1 MKQFI
6 EVRGARHHNLQNIDV
21 NIPRDKLTV
30 ITGVSGSG
38 KSSLAFDVIYGE
50 GQRKLL
56 ESLTAFAKGRVQQPR
71 KPDVDFVF
79 GLSPVIAIEQK
90 KGSANPRSTVGTMT
104 DINDYVRLLYA
115 ACGDAHCPYCGTPI
129 PAHSTAQIADRI
141 RELPAGT
148 RIILSVTLMTTNG
161 EEIAILLDDLRH
173 KGMRSVRIN
182 GHVHALDDKPVFDE
196 DTEYKVEAV
205 SEPISIQPA
214 LAAETSAVLERI
226 LAIGGDGYVQIERS
240 GETGTGGDLHS
251 FFEGFGCPAHRLVMG
266 ELQPSHF
273 SFNNPDSACIT
284 CGGIGMFMRADPKL
298 LVRNPDK
305 SMNKGAFDPQLFNP
319 SGTTTW
325 RWLMFYNLARH
336 YGFSLD
342 TPFKDL
348 PEHAADMLLH
358 GTRGERIPL
367 LLPED
372 AQPALDKYAGQSA
385 GFIGYVSQVNRA
397 YKQYLK
403 RTAKTWEDEF
413 YGRIMVE
420 TVCPDCAGKK
430 LRPQR
435 LCVTVGGRDIYEF
448 GDTPI
453 KELESYLQG
462 LHFSPPKEQ
471 AGRQIA
477 EEIRKRLSLLIDVGL
492 GYLNLGRRSDTISGG
507 EAQRLRLSTQISS
520 GLMGMLYVL
529 DEPSIGLHARDTA
542 RIIHTL
548 KNLRDIGNTI
558 IVVEHDPET
567 IRSADHII
575 EIGPGAGTR
584 GGTIVSEG
592 SADELC
598 RNAASVTGA
607 FLSGAITIPIPEQ
620 RRKPSG
626 QVLSVIGA
634 RANNLRNIDLDIP
647 LQVFVCVTG
656 VSGSGKSTLI
666 NDIVH
671 KQLHAMLHNPRIVPG
686 EHDAILGYEHLNAV
700 IHIDQSPIGRSTRSN
715 PATYVGIFDRI
726 RECYADTEAAANAGL
741 TKNDFSFNNKNGG
754 RCEACDGE
762 GIVTTEL
769 QFMPD
774 VETTCPA
781 CKGARFSKRVLDI
794 KFNGKNI
801 AHVLDLSIEEAVAFF
816 AEHPYILH
824 KLTVMNRLGL
834 GYLRLGQSSTTLSGG
849 EAQRVKLASELGK
862 IKRGAHNLYLLD
874 EPTTGLHLQDIQNLI
889 NCLDQLV
896 DAGHSVLVIE
906 HHLELIKVADYIID
920 MGPEGGNGGGM
931 VVAQGTPEE
940 ICAMPGSH
948 TGRFL
953 SEILS
958 VSTVQA

>member
-50 GQRKLL
+50 GQRRLL
-56 ESLTAFAKGRVQQPR
+56 ESLSAFAKSRVQQPR

-79 GLSPVIAIEQK
+79 GLSPVVAIEQK

-115 ACGDAHCPYCGTPI
+115 ACGEAHCPYCGTQI
-129 PAHSTAQIADRI
+129 PVHSLAHIAERI
-141 RELPAGT
+141 DGLPVGT
-148 RIILSVTLMTTNG
+148 QVILSTPISTTDG
-161 EEIAILLDDLRH
+161 ADAEILLDDLRR
-173 KGMRSVRIN
+173 KGGRSVRIN
-182 GHVHALDDKPVFDE
+182 GQMHSLDDKLAFDE
-196 DTEYKVEAV
+196 DAAYSVEAV
-205 SEPISIQPA
+205 SEPLSIRPDMSEA
-214 LAAETSAVLERI
+214 LTAVLESI
-226 LAIGGDGYVQIERS
+226 MTIGGDGYVQLDLA
-240 GETGTGGDLHS
+240 GEEENGGELRS
-251 FFEGFGCPAHRLVMG
+251 FFEGLGCPAHRLIMG
-266 ELQPSHF
+266 ELQTSHF

-348 PEHAADMLLH
+348 PEHASDMLLH

-403 RTAKTWEDEF
+403 RPAKTWEDEF
-413 YGRIMVE
+413 YGRIMAE
-420 TVCPDCAGKK
+420 TVCPDCEGKK

-435 LCVTVGGRDIYEF
+435 LCVTVGGLDIYDF
-448 GDTPI
+448 SIMPI
-453 KELESYLQG
+453 KELEPFLQA
-462 LHFSPPKEQ
+462 LSLSPGKEQ

-477 EEIRKRLSLLIDVGL
+477 DEIRKRLSLLIDVGL

-575 EIGPGAGTR
+575 EVGPGAGTR

-592 SADELC
+592 SVDELC

-607 FLSGAITIPIPEQ
+607 FLSGARAIPVPQQ

-626 QVLSVIGA
+626 RVLSIVGA

-656 VSGSGKSTLI
+656 VSGSGKSSLI
-666 NDIVH
+666 NDIVY
-671 KQLHAMLHNPRIVPG
+671 KKLHAMLHNPRVVPG
-686 EHDAILGYEHLNAV
+686 EHDAILGHEHLNAV

-726 RECYADTEAAANAGL
+726 RECYADTEAAADAGL
-741 TKNDFSFNNKNGG
+741 TKIDFSFNNKNGG
-754 RCEACDGE
+754 RCEVCEGE

-774 VETTCPA
+774 VESPCPA
-781 CKGARFSKRVLDI
+781 CKGARFSKRVLDVRI
-794 KFNGKNI
+794 NGMNI
-801 AHVLDLSIEEAVAFF
+801 ADVLDMSIEEAVAFL
-816 AEHPYILH
+816 ADRPYILH
-824 KLTVMNRLGL
+824 KLTIMNRLGL

-862 IKRGAHNLYLLD
+862 IKRGAHNLYMLD

-889 NCLDQLV
+889 DCLDQLV
-896 DAGHSVLVIE
+896 NAGHSVLVIE

-940 ICAMPGSH
+940 ICAIPGSH

-953 SEILS
+953 SEILYAN
-958 VSTVQA
+958 TTI